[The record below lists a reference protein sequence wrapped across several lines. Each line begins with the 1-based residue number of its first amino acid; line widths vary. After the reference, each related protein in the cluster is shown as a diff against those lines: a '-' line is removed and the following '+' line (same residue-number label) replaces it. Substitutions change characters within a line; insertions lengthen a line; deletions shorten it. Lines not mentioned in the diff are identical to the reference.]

1 MTSEILAKIASL
13 PQKSKDVV
21 GQFTKKLID
30 GLGDN
35 LVSIILFGSAAEGEF
50 IEGKSDIN
58 LLIVLL
64 RARAIDLNIIM
75 DVGRKF
81 IGKGLAI
88 PLIFEKDHVST
99 SLDTFP
105 IEFSDMKRRH
115 IVLFGEDPL
124 EKAVIER
131 KNLRYQCERE
141 LKSMLVNLRRGFLQ
155 TDGKG
160 GNIQSVLENSL
171 SSLLAAC
178 KGLLW
183 LAGKTPPNET
193 AAILSAVKETYNTG
207 TVTMERVWEL
217 RQGKSGATAT
227 LEMMFD
233 DYTSEIARL
242 IGIVDRL

>member
-1 MTSEILAKIASL
+1 MTSEILSKIASL

-21 GQFTKKLID
+21 GRITKKLID

-64 RARAIDLNIIM
+64 RARAIDLNIII

-124 EKAVIER
+124 EKAVIEG

-160 GNIQSVLENSL
+160 SNIQSVLENSL

-178 KGLLW
+178 RGLIW
-183 LAGKTPPNET
+183 LSGITPPDET
-193 AAILSAVKETYNTG
+193 AAILGAVRETYSTS
-207 TVTMERVWEL
+207 TASMERVWEL

-227 LEMMFD
+227 LEMIFD
-233 DYTSEIARL
+233 DYTSEITRL